1 MLGMEIRLRLTLT
14 IWFRGIAFG
23 EASLIVATSK
33 AGRSGADS
41 RRGTA
46 DGTICRAFTLTAN
59 RQAARIVTVA
69 LTRLSARNVQLDP
82 HNSTFSGSLHRTFFF
97 VIAAHP
103 KHRWIG
109 FQ

>member
-1 MLGMEIRLRLTLT
+1 MEIRLGLTLT

-41 RRGTA
+41 PRGTA
-46 DGTICRAFTLTAN
+46 DGTVCRAFTLTAN
-59 RQAARIVTVA
+59 RQVATIVTVA
-69 LTRLSARNVQLDP
+69 LTRLCARNIRLDP
-82 HNSTFSGSLHRTFFF
+82 HNSTFSRGLHRTVFF
-97 VIAAHP
+97 VIAVHP
-103 KHRWIG
+103 KNRWIG

>member
-1 MLGMEIRLRLTLT
+1 MLGMEIRLGLTLT

-41 RRGTA
+41 RCGTA
-46 DGTICRAFTLTAN
+46 DGTVCRAFTLTAN

-69 LTRLSARNVQLDP
+69 LTRLSAETCASIYTIRLFPEGCIGVLFCHYRRILN
-82 HNSTFSGSLHRTFFF
+82 
-97 VIAAHP
+97 IA
-103 KHRWIG
+103 G
-109 FQ
+109 

>member
-1 MLGMEIRLRLTLT
+1 MLGMEIRLGLTLT

-41 RRGTA
+41 RCGTA
-46 DGTICRAFTLTAN
+46 DGTVCRAFTLTGN
-59 RQAARIVTVA
+59 RQAARIATVA
-69 LTRLSARNVQLDP
+69 LTRLSARNIRLDP
-82 HNSTFSGSLHRTFFF
+82 HNSAFCGRLHRSFFF
-97 VIAAHP
+97 VIAVQP
-103 KHRWIG
+103 KQRWIG